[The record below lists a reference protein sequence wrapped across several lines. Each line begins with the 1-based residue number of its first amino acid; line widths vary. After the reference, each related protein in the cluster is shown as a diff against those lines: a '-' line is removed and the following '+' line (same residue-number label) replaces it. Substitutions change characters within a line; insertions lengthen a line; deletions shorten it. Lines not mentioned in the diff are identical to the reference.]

1 MSEKKIV
8 EEKHEI
14 AKVIDKKIQ
23 YGENEYSCFACGEK
37 IKNNTKVCP
46 YCNTTQKEK
55 ESILKE

>member
-1 MSEKKIV
+1 MSERKSA
-8 EEKHEI
+8 EERHEM

-37 IKNNTKVCP
+37 IQIDTRVCP

-55 ESILKE
+55 ESVLKE

>member
-1 MSEKKIV
+1 MSEKKIPK
-8 EEKHEI
+8 EKHEM

-37 IKNNTKVCP
+37 IKIDTEVCP
-46 YCNTTQKEK
+46 YCNTLQKEK